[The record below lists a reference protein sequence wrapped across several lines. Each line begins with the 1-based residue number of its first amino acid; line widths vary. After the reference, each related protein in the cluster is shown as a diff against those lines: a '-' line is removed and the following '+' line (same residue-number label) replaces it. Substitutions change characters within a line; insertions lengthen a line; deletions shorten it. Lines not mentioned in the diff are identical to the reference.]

1 MVYVNV
7 HGDSI
12 EMGEIPLPF
21 GSAGVP
27 NGAKQSHPRIHPVR
41 PLAHAARQHFARLYC
56 GAAQCYTI
64 QPDGGSQNRIEIL
77 DRRKKKDKKKSA
89 YSLGDGSARLLQAR
103 FEFSHPRPLIVRK
116 RLNFFFFLLFLF
128 NSARPAVGLTFLED
142 PPGHGQRVSF

>member
-77 DRRKKKDKKKSA
+77 DRRKKKTKKKA
-89 YSLGDGSARLLQAR
+89 HILWAMVVRDGFKPDS
-103 FEFSHPRPLIVRK
+103 
-116 RLNFFFFLLFLF
+116 NFHI
-128 NSARPAVGLTFLED
+128 RD
-142 PPGHGQRVSF
+142 R